1 MHGNTTTDVL
11 WVHLMQGIFLL
22 KQKITIKMTRA
33 LGLDLAGFSLAPL
46 RPYCGRENP
55 LCDLQL

>member
-22 KQKITIKMTRA
+22 KQKITIKTTHA
-33 LGLDLAGFSLAPL
+33 LGPDLAEFSFGSLKALLWERKPSL
-46 RPYCGRENP
+46 
-55 LCDLQL
+55 